1 MSAAQFNDRGV
12 LVTGGASG
20 IGRAIAQEF
29 CARGARVLVADRDRE
44 GLARLPALLD
54 PADRLLT
61 IEADL
66 AEPDTPG
73 WLGAEAERLLGGVD
87 VLVNN
92 AGLMRQTPALEIT
105 VAEWDELFAVNLRAV
120 FFLTQAVA
128 GAMAERGGGAVVS
141 IASVNAF
148 RAEAPEVHYN
158 ATKAGIVSVMRSF
171 TIELAHRGVR
181 FNCVAP
187 GETVAAEEAAAYTD
201 DDHERTRRYL
211 QRVPVAPRRLAGGD
225 GAGRLLPR
233 LGRGLLR
240 ERADDRRRRG
250 RAQRRLVRHREP
262 PAGAR
267 ASGRH
272 RPGAA
277 AMNRPLDDLDRRII
291 DQLQEEGRRPY
302 TEIARTVGI
311 SEASVR
317 QRVASLTER
326 GVIQI
331 VAATSPIAL
340 GMIQAFISV
349 RLSGGGLE
357 RAAERI
363 AAISEVDYV
372 AVCTGPT
379 DLLVGAVCRDNQHL
393 LEVTSAIREL
403 DGVAETDTAVI
414 LSELKDSYRFS
425 DSVRPD

>member
-1 MSAAQFNDRGV
+1 MIRRFEGRSA

-20 IGRAIAQEF
+20 IGRAIAGELL
-29 CARGARVLVADRDRE
+29 AEGARVLVADRDGA
-44 GLARLPALLD
+44 GLAALPED
-54 PADRLLT
+54 FET
-61 IEADL
+61 IEIDL
-66 AEPDTPG
+66 AAPDAPG
-73 WLGAEAERLLGGVD
+73 ELGRRAEEMLGGVD

-92 AGLMRQTPALEIT
+92 HGLMRQTPALEIT
-105 VAEWDELFAVNLRAV
+105 VDEWDELFAVNLRAV

-128 GAMAERGGGAVVS
+128 GPMAERGRGSVVS
-141 IASVNAF
+141 VSSVNAF
-148 RAEAPEVHYN
+148 RSEAPEVHYN

-171 TIELAHRGVR
+171 AVELSHRGVR

-187 GETVAAEEAAAYTD
+187 GETVSADEATGYTEDDRARTREYLRRVPLRRVGQPVDMARAVCFLASDDAAYVNGQTIVVD
-201 DDHERTRRYL
+201 GGELAGDWYDTAKRPP
-211 QRVPVAPRRLAGGD
+211 VPERLAGID
-225 GAGRLLPR
+225 
-233 LGRGLLR
+233 
-240 ERADDRRRRG
+240 
-250 RAQRRLVRHREP
+250 
-262 PAGAR
+262 
-267 ASGRH
+267 
-272 RPGAA
+272 PGVTVA
-277 AMNRPLDDLDRRII
+277 RPLDDIDRRII

-302 TEIARTVGI
+302 TEIARAVGI

-340 GMIQAFISV
+340 GMIQSFISI
-349 RLSGGGLE
+349 RLSGGRLE
-357 RAAERI
+357 RAAEQI

-393 LEVTSAIREL
+393 LEVTSAIREIE
-403 DGVAETDTAVI
+403 GVAETDTAVI

-425 DSVRPD
+425 DSVRAGQPAAE